1 MSESDANEATPP
13 PDDSAGG
20 EPVQQ
25 IRHQQISARVPESVA
40 RGVFSTGAIVLVGH
54 NEFIIDF
61 VLRMTRPHQVAARVV
76 MPHAVMPQF
85 IKALQ
90 ENVSKFE
97 DRFGKPTELPRP
109 PSDHRPNIQE
119 IYDEMKLPDEILCG
133 AYANGV
139 MVGHSASEFSFDFI
153 TSFFP
158 RSSVSCRVF
167 LSAPQVPRLLESL
180 EKTFANFQQRVE
192 KLKGQRQSQ
201 DPAAPPATPPP
212 RPPNG
217 AADEPLDPPSRDAN
231 DPESS

>member
-1 MSESDANEATPP
+1 MSDPDANDATP
-13 PDDSAGG
+13 PDDSARN

-25 IRHQQISARVPESVA
+25 VRHQQISARVPESVA

-61 VLRMTRPHQVAARVV
+61 VLRMTRPHQVSARVV

-85 IKALQ
+85 ISALKD
-90 ENVSKFE
+90 NVRKFE
-97 DRFGKPTELPRP
+97 DRFGKATELPRP

-153 TSFFP
+153 ANFFP

-180 EKTFANFQQRVE
+180 DKTYANFQQRVE
-192 KLKGQRQSQ
+192 NQRRQHQSQ
-201 DPAAPPATPPP
+201 NPDVSPRPSHGETSDPPP
-212 RPPNG
+212 G
-217 AADEPLDPPSRDAN
+217 DAD

>member
-13 PDDSAGG
+13 PDDSAAN

-25 IRHQQISARVPESVA
+25 VRHKQISALVPESVA

-61 VLRMTRPHQVAARVV
+61 VLRMTRPHHVAARVV

-90 ENVSKFE
+90 DNVRKFE
-97 DRFGKPTELPRP
+97 ERFGKSTELPRP

-119 IYDEMKLPDEILCG
+119 IYDEMKLPDAILCG

-153 TSFFP
+153 ASFFP
-158 RSSVSCRVF
+158 RSSVSSRVF

-180 EKTFANFQQRVE
+180 DKTYANFQQRVE
-192 KLKGQRQSQ
+192 KQKRQGQAH
-201 DPAAPPATPPP
+201 DPAPPP
-212 RPPNG
+212 NT
-217 AADEPLDPPSRDAN
+217 ASDEPLDQPPLDADN
-231 DPESS
+231 PESS